1 MTRRRAARR
10 GGRPY
15 QPLPPRRSHWV
26 ARLLILAVGLFLLLG
41 ALAFAIGR

>member
-1 MTRRRAARR
+1 MTRRRGGRR
-10 GGRPY
+10 GRPY

>member
-1 MTRRRAARR
+1 MTRRRSARR
-10 GGRPY
+10 GRPY

-26 ARLLILAVGLFLLLG
+26 ARLLILAVGLFLRLG

>member
-1 MTRRRAARR
+1 MTRRRAGRR
-10 GGRPY
+10 GRPY

-41 ALAFAIGR
+41 ALALAIGR